1 MFDFSIS
8 ELLSKYKYEYRFIS
22 SPIFSEQKS
31 ELVADV
37 FVLMPFAEKFKPV
50 FDNHIRAVCDKLGYS
65 VQRADD
71 IFRPGNI
78 MDDIWSMIYNAKKV
92 IVECTSRNPNV
103 FYELGISDTIGKDV
117 IIITQN
123 KDDIPFDLRHR
134 RYIKYVFTPKGM
146 KDFEVALEKYLTAE
160 GWEIKDDGREV
171 PFRRRQR
178 QTR

>member
-1 MFDFSIS
+1 
-8 ELLSKYKYEYRFIS
+8 
-22 SPIFSEQKS
+22 
-31 ELVADV
+31 
-37 FVLMPFAEKFKPV
+37 MPFAEKFKPV

-146 KDFEVALEKYLTAE
+146 KDECSLGKTDKLRVYWTKSLTELHKVGRPRQETLCQSSFKLRSWAAELVA
-160 GWEIKDDGREV
+160 
-171 PFRRRQR
+171 
-178 QTR
+178 